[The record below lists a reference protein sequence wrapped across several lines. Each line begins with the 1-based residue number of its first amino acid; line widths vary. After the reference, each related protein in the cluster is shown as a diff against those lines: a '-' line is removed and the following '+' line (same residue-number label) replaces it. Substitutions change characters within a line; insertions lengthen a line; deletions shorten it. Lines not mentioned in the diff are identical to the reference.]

1 MEKLSFNYRDIY
13 RIIYFSKALIVLV
26 RSERESPNIALET
39 NYSLIKDLKI
49 NYYGMYKS
57 FYWIND

>member
-1 MEKLSFNYRDIY
+1 MEKLSFNYRYIY
-13 RIIYFSKALIVLV
+13 RIIYFSKTLIVLV
-26 RSERESPNIALET
+26 RPERESPNIALET

>member
-13 RIIYFSKALIVLV
+13 RIIYFSKTLIVLV
-26 RSERESPNIALET
+26 RPKRESPNIALET
-39 NYSLIKDLKI
+39 NYSLRKDLKI